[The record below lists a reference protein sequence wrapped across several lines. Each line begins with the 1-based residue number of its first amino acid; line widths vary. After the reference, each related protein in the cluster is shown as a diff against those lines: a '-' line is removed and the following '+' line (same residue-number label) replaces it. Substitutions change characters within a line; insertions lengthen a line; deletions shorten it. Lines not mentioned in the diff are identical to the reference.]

1 MSIHLDGLNPDI
13 RDDTIEFPADVNG
26 KRIRC
31 SISHEVLQRL
41 NLKTG
46 GHELSSLFKQNWS
59 RIRDVTYL
67 KIQRDIENPDANGRV
82 TLEATDFD
90 DR

>member
-31 SISHEVLQRL
+31 SISHAVLQRL

-67 KIQRDIENPDANGRV
+67 KIQRDIRNPAANGRV
-82 TLEATDFD
+82 ILEATDFD
-90 DR
+90 DG

>member
-13 RDDTIEFPADVNG
+13 RDDIIEFPADVNG

-31 SISHEVLQRL
+31 TIGHVVLQRL

-46 GHELSSLFKQNWS
+46 DHDLSSLFKQNWS

-67 KIQRDIENPDANGRV
+67 KIQRDRRNPDANGRV
-82 TLEATDFD
+82 ILEATDFD
-90 DR
+90 DG

>member
-31 SISHEVLQRL
+31 AISHAVLQRL
-41 NLKTG
+41 N
-46 GHELSSLFKQNWS
+46 F
-59 RIRDVTYL
+59 
-67 KIQRDIENPDANGRV
+67 
-82 TLEATDFD
+82 EATDLD

>member
-31 SISHEVLQRL
+31 SISHAVRQRL

-46 GHELSSLFKQNWS
+46 DHELSSLFKQNPRRNLFKDPEGYKKS
-59 RIRDVTYL
+59 RRKRTRDT
-67 KIQRDIENPDANGRV
+67 
-82 TLEATDFD
+82 
-90 DR
+90 